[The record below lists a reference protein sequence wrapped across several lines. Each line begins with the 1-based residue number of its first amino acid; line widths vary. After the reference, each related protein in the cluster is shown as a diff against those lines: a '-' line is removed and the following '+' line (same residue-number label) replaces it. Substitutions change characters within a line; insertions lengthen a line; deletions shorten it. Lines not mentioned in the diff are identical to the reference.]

1 MGQIV
6 QRQPLMDGALK
17 LVVLAVRLLNGG
29 MNPFLRGRLGRRS
42 VGDPA
47 AFFQAV
53 QPVEIGFFLA
63 GPVGYLTDIFR
74 PGVASREEARLLALA
89 FYGPMF
95 LLYSLYDSGE
105 RNAAA
110 LLDRHMARFA
120 KEHPALPVR
129 TQKEG

>member
-1 MGQIV
+1 MAGQPEQLHPVAPLVAEHPGKIGIQRFRQLKPQNAQLRLAQRKTLLPEAMGQIV

-29 MNPFLRGRLGRRS
+29 MNPFLRGRPGRRS

-63 GPVGYLTDIFR
+63 GPNF
-74 PGVASREEARLLALA
+74 
-89 FYGPMF
+89 
-95 LLYSLYDSGE
+95 
-105 RNAAA
+105 
-110 LLDRHMARFA
+110 H
-120 KEHPALPVR
+120 LP
-129 TQKEG
+129 

>member
-1 MGQIV
+1 MLTLEQY
-6 QRQPLMDGALK
+6 R
-17 LVVLAVRLLNGG
+17 
-29 MNPFLRGRLGRRS
+29 
-42 VGDPA
+42 DPEMA
-47 AFFQAV
+47 RMYDQY
-53 QPVEIGFFLA
+53 LSA